1 MKFTADM
8 TIGEVIKNAKDPMK
22 LQAVFLSVGM
32 HCLGCAL
39 ATGETVAEAAQVH
52 GLDVNELVAKLNEAN
67 E

>member
-32 HCLGCAL
+32 HCLGCAM
-39 ATGETVAEAAQVH
+39 ARGETVAEAAQVH
-52 GLDVNELVAKLNEAN
+52 GLDVDELVAKLNEVN

>member
-8 TIGEVIKNAKDPMK
+8 TIGEVIRNAKDPMK

-32 HCLGCAL
+32 HCLGCAM
-39 ATGETVAEAAQVH
+39 ARGETVAEAAQVH